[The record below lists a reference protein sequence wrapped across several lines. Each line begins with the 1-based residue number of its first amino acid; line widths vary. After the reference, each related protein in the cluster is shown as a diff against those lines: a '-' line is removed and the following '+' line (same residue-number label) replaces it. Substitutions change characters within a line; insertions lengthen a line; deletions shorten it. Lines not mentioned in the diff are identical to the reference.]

1 MKVWLLTFI
10 NSADEAPPVA
20 AVDSAAT
27 NYLQCKEPPALE
39 KWIKAIS
46 SLDLF
51 NRTRDMQI
59 RLSRASPGAPVAS
72 NSIPKVIF

>member
-27 NYLQCKEPPALE
+27 NYLQCKEPPAFRE
-39 KWIKAIS
+39 M
-46 SLDLF
+46 D
-51 NRTRDMQI
+51 
-59 RLSRASPGAPVAS
+59 
-72 NSIPKVIF
+72 